1 MMPKPELP
9 FLKDTFYVFTGI
21 ILMSA
26 LTVFVENSALR
37 NKNKKNNNLVILK
50 CKVTRKLKRFK
61 ILSSLLN

>member
-1 MMPKPELP
+1 MMPQPELP
-9 FLKDTFYVFTGI
+9 FLKDTFYAFNGI

-26 LTVFVENSALR
+26 LSVFVENSALR
-37 NKNKKNNNLVILK
+37 NKNKNNNLVILK